1 MDEKFNNT
9 TLREEITDYLYENA
23 VPNRYK
29 IESMTD
35 DIGDILVRLLTEFN

>member
-1 MDEKFNNT
+1 MSEKFDNA

-23 VPNRYK
+23 VPTYDT

-35 DIGDILVRLLTEFN
+35 DKNGRMIFK